1 MTERYFFIST
11 KGYCQFVDIEYR
23 DFLAAA
29 HELLECNTIEMAAFA
44 DGAFLLTLDETAKL
58 VPKPRNDLA
67 TLLYNNQVDF
77 IAGNALMGSYG
88 LRDGESDIVGLH
100 KHVEQFLR
108 LLVDQLDFEI
118 RPDRRYIRK

>member
-11 KGYCQFVDIEYR
+11 KGFCQFVDIEYR

-29 HELLECNTIEMAAFA
+29 HELLDCHTIEMAAFA

-58 VPKPRNDLA
+58 VPKPRNDFA
-67 TLLYNNQVDF
+67 TLLYNNKADY

-88 LRDGESDIVGLH
+88 LRDGESDIVGLN

-108 LLVDQLDFEI
+108 LLADQMDI
-118 RPDRRYIRK
+118 PVHPDRRYIRK